1 MLISPSTKCYIGY
14 TKNFKKRMKQHS
26 RARGSC
32 RAIHNS
38 IRKYGWDNL
47 LKVVVEVFHDDVT
60 SDHLKEREMYWIKH
74 HETLYPKGYNLTAGG
89 DGCNKSEE
97 TRAKLSAAAKAQWQN
112 QENRAQ
118 FWSSE
123 TRAKHSKAMSKAN
136 KGRKVSAETRT
147 KLRAAQMGHH
157 GYNIREINATSPE
170 SGTKRKFISMMTAT
184 RTLKQETNLNFNC
197 CSISKCCRKK
207 QKKHHGWT
215 FEYA

>member
-1 MLISPSTKCYIGY
+1 MKCYIGY

-47 LKVVVEVFHDDVT
+47 LKVVVEVFEDDVT
-60 SDHLKEREMYWIKH
+60 IDHLKEREMYWIKH

-97 TRAKLSAAAKAQWQN
+97 TRAKLSAAAKAQ
-112 QENRAQ
+112 

-136 KGRKVSAETRT
+136 KGRKVSTETRA
-147 KLRAAQMGHH
+147 KLSAAQMGHR
-157 GYNIREINATSPE
+157 GYNVREVIATSPE
-170 SGTKRKFISMMTAT
+170 NGTKRKFNSMMSAT
-184 RTLKQETNLNFNC
+184 RTLKQETNLNFNR

-207 QKKHHGWT
+207 QKKHHSWT